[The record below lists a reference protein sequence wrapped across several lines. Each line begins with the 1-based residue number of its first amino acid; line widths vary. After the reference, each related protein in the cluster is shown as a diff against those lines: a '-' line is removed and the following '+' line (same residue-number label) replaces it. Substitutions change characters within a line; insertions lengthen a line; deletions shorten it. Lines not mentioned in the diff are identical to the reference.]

1 MRFSPVAEIWNA
13 WIRSGGCCGFAPR
26 PSRNFAELSSRFG
39 TRGIARVVVVD
50 ALLDLAEGSRC
61 GGRYCVFARSGASA
75 GETVLRGLEIA
86 LEAVR
91 SEVVYGAIYAA
102 DQLVIYVGIWLGRI
116 CSRTI

>member
-1 MRFSPVAEIWNA
+1 MV
-13 WIRSGGCCGFAPR
+13 G
-26 PSRNFAELSSRFG
+26 
-39 TRGIARVVVVD
+39 VD
-50 ALLDLAEGSRC
+50 ALFYVAEGSRSR
-61 GGRYCVFARSGASA
+61 GRLCVFARSGASA